1 MKLRQLKSYFNE
13 ELKSYNMSERQML
26 IQRISESY
34 QELKPHELVLN
45 YETDLSSAA
54 VNSLKSAMNRLKNQ
68 EPLQYITGT
77 SYFFGLEFSVG
88 PSVLI
93 PRPETEE
100 LVAWILTHF
109 KKNDA
114 LKILDLGTGSGC
126 IAITLAKQ
134 LPNARVYAMDTS
146 LEALKM
152 AKINAKNNE
161 VDVEFFHGNI
171 LEWKSQN
178 QSFDLIVS
186 NPPYVLKD
194 EQSKMASNVLDY
206 EPHLALF
213 VDDNTPLIFYKAI
226 CKIAFENLHSKGFC
240 FMEINE
246 ALGPDTQLL
255 FGGIDFRET
264 ALKKDT
270 FGKDRMLKTQKK

>member
-1 MKLRQLKSYFNE
+1 M
-13 ELKSYNMSERQML
+13 
-26 IQRISESY
+26 
-34 QELKPHELVLN
+34 
-45 YETDLSSAA
+45 
-54 VNSLKSAMNRLKNQ
+54 
-68 EPLQYITGT
+68 
-77 SYFFGLEFSVG
+77 EFSVG

-178 QSFDLIVS
+178 QSFDLIYIS
-186 NPPYVLKD
+186 FHY
-194 EQSKMASNVLDY
+194 Y
-206 EPHLALF
+206 LA
-213 VDDNTPLIFYKAI
+213 TRKRTKARP
-226 CKIAFENLHSKGFC
+226 KYLH
-240 FMEINE
+240 
-246 ALGPDTQLL
+246 
-255 FGGIDFRET
+255 
-264 ALKKDT
+264 
-270 FGKDRMLKTQKK
+270 